1 MQGLSWTK
9 SELDCDTMAENKCII
24 DDSCFD
30 IPSTYSNVQ
39 QRENNNF
46 GADEEDI
53 LLQYAL
59 QKSLKEQRLE
69 ESLEITVSPY
79 IIFN

>member
-1 MQGLSWTK
+1 
-9 SELDCDTMAENKCII
+9 MAENKCII

-39 QRENNNF
+39 QKENNSY
-46 GADEEDI
+46 GADEEDV

-69 ESLEITVSPY
+69 ESSEITVSLY
-79 IIFN
+79 MILS